1 VSIHWDPRLAIG
13 VAAIDGQHQEL
24 FRRAA
29 ALIDAM
35 QNAHGKDEVARL
47 LPYLES
53 YVVEHFAAEERLMT
67 SHMYPRMAEHVAQ
80 HRKFVEDFV
89 ALKAELAK
97 SGATT
102 SLTVRTTTFIGG
114 WLRAHIAKTDQALGT
129 FLNSRTSANL

>member
-1 VSIHWDPRLAIG
+1 MSIHWDPRLAIG
-13 VAAIDGQHQEL
+13 VDLIDGQHQEL

-29 ALIDAM
+29 ALIEAM

-67 SHMYPRMAEHVAQ
+67 SHHYPKMAEHVGE

-97 SGATT
+97 GATT
-102 SLTVRTTTFIGG
+102 SLTVKTTNFIGG
-114 WLRAHIAKTDQALGT
+114 WLRAHIAKTDQALGA
-129 FLNSRTSANL
+129 FLNSRPSAGA